1 MEDIRLFPVTI
12 GTRAM
17 HGDLPEEDQ
26 DRYWV
31 RITASN
37 DKLDRHNSIMD
48 PKTTLKNFEKDAKA
62 KPGISLKD
70 HHAWRSF
77 GYGRSANAILT
88 DKNEL
93 LIDFFILK
101 NMEYDGGSREFRT
114 SEKLIRAIEHELI
127 NQVSIGFYD
136 AREICNLC
144 NLPIRRYSYWDWEP
158 EREGM
163 CTHKMGKKYEN
174 KDGKMETATYTVFDA
189 RLKEVSLVE
198 FGSNRHTSIE
208 KQRFLMYGWGD
219 PTAYG
224 LGNAMPADM
233 SDMSESEVAARMRRF
248 MEEFSVKD
256 SEWIEKLRD
265 ALKVP
270 SIRSTDEP
278 DDVVKALE
286 TEVSTLRTTVSTQ
299 KDEIADLTN
308 ASQDVN
314 TARQALVTTLREDL
328 NLKDVRSTDDPDA
341 VLEKVKTEVTDL
353 REKVETQKDE
363 IADLTEAAKDGEAY
377 RKARVDEAI
386 KQGNRAYGD
395 DFDEEYHREYYGD
408 MPLEKL
414 EEHIAQNK
422 KKGDA
427 ALPAGRRST
436 DDHEPPA
443 EKPTSRQRRR
453 KRTWRK

>member
-1 MEDIRLFPVTI
+1 MEDIRMLPVMI

-17 HGDLPEEDQ
+17 HADLPEEDQ

-48 PKTTLKNFEKDAKA
+48 PKTTLKNFEEDAKA
-62 KPGISLKD
+62 KPGVSLKD

-77 GYGRSANAILT
+77 GYGRSADAMLN

-136 AREICNLC
+136 AREVCNLC
-144 NLPIRRYSYWDWEP
+144 NLPIRKYSYWDWEP
-158 EREGM
+158 ESEGK
-163 CTHKMGKKYEN
+163 CTHKMGKVYEDKN
-174 KDGKMETATYTVFDA
+174 GKQVKATYTVYDG

-208 KQRFLMYGWGD
+208 KQRFLMYGLGD
-219 PTAYG
+219 
-224 LGNAMPADM
+224 MPNM
-233 SDMSESEVAARMRRF
+233 PESEVAARMRSF

-256 SEWIEKLRD
+256 QEWIEKLRD
-265 ALKVP
+265 ALNVP
-270 SIRSTDEP
+270 SIRSTDDP
-278 DDVVKALE
+278 DAVVRVLE
-286 TEVSTLRTTVSTQ
+286 TEVATLRTTVSTQ
-299 KDEIADLTN
+299 KDEIADLTT
-308 ASQDVN
+308 ASQDVD
-314 TARQALVTTLREDL
+314 TARQAWVEKLRDAL
-328 NLKDVRSTDDPDA
+328 GLKDVRSTDAPDA
-341 VLEKVKTEVTDL
+341 VLEKAKEEVTDI
-353 REKVETQKDE
+353 RGQVETQRDE
-363 IADLTEAAKDGEAY
+363 IADLQADAKDGKAY
-377 RKARVDEAI
+377 REARVDEAI

-395 DFDEEYHREYYGD
+395 DFDEEYHREYYSD

-414 EEHIAQNK
+414 ETHIAQNK
-422 KKGDA
+422 KKADT
-427 ALPAGRRST
+427 ALPAGRSAS
-436 DDHEPPA
+436 DDHEPPPEN
-443 EKPTSRQRRR
+443 EKVGMRQRQRQMRR
-453 KRTWRK
+453 RR

>member
-1 MEDIRLFPVTI
+1 MEDIRLLPVTI

-17 HGDLPEEDQ
+17 HGDLPEED
-26 DRYWV
+26 DDKYWV

-37 DKLDRHNSIMD
+37 DKLDRHNSFMD

-62 KPGISLKD
+62 KPGVSLKD

-88 DKNEL
+88 DQNEL
-93 LIDFFILK
+93 MIDFFILK
-101 NMEYDGGSREFRT
+101 NMEYDGGSREFRS
-114 SEKLIRAIEHELI
+114 SEQLIRAIEHDLV

-136 AREICNLC
+136 AREMCNLC

-158 EREGM
+158 EREGQ

-208 KQRFLMYGWGD
+208 KQRFLMYG
-219 PTAYG
+219 
-224 LGNAMPADM
+224 LGNPMPTDM
-233 SDMSESEVAARMRRF
+233 SDIPESEVAARMRSF

-256 SEWIEKLRD
+256 QEWIEKLRD
-265 ALKVP
+265 ALNVP

-278 DDVVKALE
+278 DAVVQALE

-308 ASQDVN
+308 ASQDVD
-314 TARQALVTTLREDL
+314 TARQQIVTTLREALD
-328 NLKDVRSTDDPDA
+328 LKDVRSTDEPDT
-341 VLEKVKTEVTDL
+341 VLEKVTSEVTDL

-363 IADLTEAAKDGEAY
+363 IADLQAAAKDGEAY
-377 RKARVDEAI
+377 REARVEEAI
-386 KQGNRAYGD
+386 KQGVRAYGD
-395 DFDEEYHREYYGD
+395 DFDEAYHREYYAD

-414 EEHIAQNK
+414 EGHIAQNK

-427 ALPAGRRST
+427 VLAAGRSTT
-436 DDHEPPA
+436 DDHEPPP
-443 EKPTSRQRRR
+443 EKNKRTPRQRKRR
-453 KRTWRK
+453 WR

>member
-1 MEDIRLFPVTI
+1 MEDIRLLPVTI

-17 HGDLPEEDQ
+17 HSDLPEED
-26 DRYWV
+26 DDKYWV

-62 KPGISLKD
+62 KPGVSLKD

-158 EREGM
+158 EREGQ

-174 KDGKMETATYTVFDA
+174 KDGKMETATYTVYDA

-219 PTAYG
+219 PTTYG
-224 LGNAMPADM
+224 LGNSMPTDIP
-233 SDMSESEVAARMRRF
+233 ESEVAARMRSF
-248 MEEFSVKD
+248 MEEFTVTD
-256 SEWIEKLRD
+256 QEWIEKLRD

-314 TARQALVTTLREDL
+314 TARQQLVTTLREDL
-328 NLKDVRSTDDPDA
+328 DLKDVRSTDDPDA

-363 IADLTEAAKDGEAY
+363 IADLTKAAEDGEAY
-377 RKARVDEAI
+377 REARVEEAI

-436 DDHEPPA
+436 DDHEPPP
-443 EKPTSRQRRR
+443 ERTKRTPRQRKRR
-453 KRTWRK
+453 WR

>member
-1 MEDIRLFPVTI
+1 MENIRMLPVTI

-17 HGDLPEEDQ
+17 HADLPEEDD

-37 DKLDRHNSIMD
+37 DRLDRHNSIMD

-62 KPGISLKD
+62 KPGVSLKD

-77 GYGRSANAILT
+77 GYGRSADAMLN

-136 AREICNLC
+136 AREICFLC

-158 EREGM
+158 EREGQ

-208 KQRFLMYGWGD
+208 KQRFLMYGLGD
-219 PTAYG
+219 
-224 LGNAMPADM
+224 MPNM
-233 SDMSESEVAARMRRF
+233 PESEVAARMRSF
-248 MEEFSVKD
+248 MEELLMKD
-256 SEWIEKLRD
+256 QEWIEKLRD
-265 ALKVP
+265 ALNVP

-278 DDVVKALE
+278 DAVLEALE
-286 TEVSTLRTTVSTQ
+286 TEVATLRTTVSTQ

-308 ASQDVN
+308 ASQDVD
-314 TARQALVTTLREDL
+314 TARQQLVTTLREDL
-328 NLKDVRSTDDPDA
+328 DLKDVRSTDEPET
-341 VLEKVKTEVTDL
+341 VLEKVTSEVTGL
-353 REKVETQKDE
+353 REKVETQRDE
-363 IADLTEAAKDGEAY
+363 IADLQAAAGDGKAY
-377 RKARVDEAI
+377 RDARVEEAI
-386 KQGNRAYGD
+386 KQGIRAYGD
-395 DFDEEYHREYYGD
+395 DFDEAYHREYYGD

-414 EEHIAQNK
+414 ETHIAQNK
-422 KKGDA
+422 KKADA
-427 ALPAGRRST
+427 ALPAGRSTT
-436 DDHEPPA
+436 DDHEPPP
-443 EKPTSRQRRR
+443 ERNKRTPRQRKRR
-453 KRTWRK
+453 RW

>member
-1 MEDIRLFPVTI
+1 MEDIRMMPCTI

-17 HGDLPEEDQ
+17 HSDLPEED
-26 DRYWV
+26 DDKYWV

-62 KPGISLKD
+62 KPGVSLKD

-77 GYGRSANAILT
+77 GYGRSANAVLT

-101 NMEYDGGSREFRT
+101 NMEYDGGSREFRS

-144 NLPIRRYSYWDWEP
+144 NLPIRKYSYWDWEP
-158 EREGM
+158 EREGQ
-163 CTHKMGKKYEN
+163 CTHKMGKKYEDKN
-174 KDGKMETATYTVFDA
+174 GKMVPATYTVFDA

-208 KQRFLMYGWGD
+208 KQRFL
-219 PTAYG
+219 
-224 LGNAMPADM
+224 LGNWDPSVPD
-233 SDMSESEVAARMRRF
+233 SQVAARMRRF
-248 MEEFSVKD
+248 MEEILMSD
-256 SEWIEKLRD
+256 QEWIEKLRD
-265 ALKVP
+265 ALNIP

-278 DDVVKALE
+278 DAVVKALE
-286 TEVSTLRTTVSTQ
+286 TEVAGLRTTVSTQ
-299 KDEIADLTN
+299 KDEIADLTA
-308 ASQDVN
+308 ASDGAK
-314 TARQALVTTLREDL
+314 TDRQQQVTQLRDAVG
-328 NLKDVRSTDDPDA
+328 LKDVRSTDDPDE
-341 VLEKVKTEVTDL
+341 VLEKVKTEVGDL
-353 REKVETQKDE
+353 RDTVETQKDE
-363 IADLTEAAKDGEAY
+363 IADLTKAAEDGKAY
-377 RKARVDEAI
+377 REARVEEAI
-386 KQGNRAYGD
+386 KQGVRAYGD
-395 DFDEEYHREYYGD
+395 EFDEEYHREYYGE

-414 EEHIAQNK
+414 ETHITQNK

-427 ALPAGRRST
+427 ALSGGRST
-436 DDHEPPA
+436 SDDHEPPP
-443 EKPTSRQRRR
+443 ERNKRTPRQRKRR
-453 KRTWRK
+453 RW

>member
-1 MEDIRLFPVTI
+1 MEDIRLLPVSI

-17 HGDLPEEDQ
+17 HEDLPEEDD

-37 DKLDRHNSIMD
+37 SRLDRHNSIMD

-62 KPGISLKD
+62 KPGVSLKD

-101 NMEYDGGSREFRT
+101 NMEYDGGSREFRS

-158 EREGM
+158 EREGQ

-174 KDGKMETATYTVFDA
+174 KDGKMETATYTVYDA

-224 LGNAMPADM
+224 LGNPIPTDM
-233 SDMSESEVAARMRRF
+233 SDIPESEVAARMRSF

-256 SEWIEKLRD
+256 QEWIEKLRD

-278 DDVVKALE
+278 DEVVKTLE
-286 TEVSTLRTTVSTQ
+286 TEVATLRTTVSTQ

-308 ASQDVN
+308 ASQDVD
-314 TARQALVTTLREDL
+314 TARQQLVTTLRDAL
-328 NLKDVRSTDDPDA
+328 DLKDVRSTDEPDT
-341 VLEKVKTEVTDL
+341 VLEKVTGEVTSL

-363 IADLTEAAKDGEAY
+363 IADLQAAAKDGEAY
-377 RKARVDEAI
+377 REARVEEAI
-386 KQGNRAYGD
+386 KQGVRAYGD

-414 EEHIAQNK
+414 EDHITQNK

-427 ALPAGRRST
+427 ALSAGRSTT
-436 DDHEPPA
+436 DDHEPPPDRN
-443 EKPTSRQRRR
+443 KRTPRQRKRR
-453 KRTWRK
+453 WR

>member
-1 MEDIRLFPVTI
+1 MEDIRMFPVSI

-17 HGDLPEEDQ
+17 HADLPEEDS

-31 RITASN
+31 RIVASN

-62 KPGISLKD
+62 KPGVSLKD

-77 GYGRSANAILT
+77 GYGRSANAMLN

-158 EREGM
+158 EREGQ
-163 CTHKMGKKYEN
+163 CTHRMGKKYKCE
-174 KDGKMETATYTVFDA
+174 KTGKMEKATYTVFDA

-219 PTAYG
+219 PTTYG
-224 LGNAMPADM
+224 LGNPMPTDM
-233 SDMSESEVAARMRRF
+233 PDEAAAQMRRF
-248 MEEFSVKD
+248 MEEFTVTD
-256 SEWIEKLRD
+256 NEWIEKLRD

-270 SIRSTDEP
+270 NIRSTDEP
-278 DDVVKALE
+278 DEVVKALE

-308 ASQDVN
+308 ASQDVD
-314 TARQALVTTLREDL
+314 TARQQIVTTLREDL
-328 NLKDVRSTDDPDA
+328 ELKDVRSTDDPDA
-341 VLEKVKTEVTDL
+341 VIEKVKTEVTDL
-353 REKVETQKDE
+353 REKVEEQKDE
-363 IADLTEAAKDGEAY
+363 IADLTKAAEDGEAY
-377 RKARVDEAI
+377 RESRVEEAI

-436 DDHEPPA
+436 DDHEPPP
-443 EKPTSRQRRR
+443 ERTKRTPRQRKRR
-453 KRTWRK
+453 WR